1 MGGSS
6 PSYRSA
12 PSMAEVV
19 LAAEVAGGGAA
30 ADRQVAVTADADR
43 DGRQSSVVR
52 RQETSVG

>member
-1 MGGSS
+1 
-6 PSYRSA
+6 
-12 PSMAEVV
+12 MAEVV